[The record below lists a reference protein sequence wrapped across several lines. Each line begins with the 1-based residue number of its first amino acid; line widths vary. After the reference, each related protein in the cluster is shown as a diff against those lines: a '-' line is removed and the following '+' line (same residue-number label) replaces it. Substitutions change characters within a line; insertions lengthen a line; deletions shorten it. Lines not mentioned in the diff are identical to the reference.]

1 MFSRYDVYT
10 TVQSIY
16 CYTGTS
22 VLRNKMHIRDAAFL
36 KEAESELTVVKQL
49 ALLEQPIQGHFT
61 KSHLFKIHRFI
72 FEDIYPFAGHIR
84 RESISKGD
92 TMFYPPASID
102 SELNKVFLKIKEEKM
117 IEETDRTQQIANLSY
132 VMSALNI
139 IHPFREGNGR
149 TIREFIRCMALQ
161 YGITLNWGNVDKD
174 AMLAAAVDSVD
185 NDYAFKDILIKCIDN
200 QAVDKRS

>member
-49 ALLEQPIQGHFT
+49 ALLEQPIQGRFT

-72 FEDIYPFAGHIR
+72 FEDI
-84 RESISKGD
+84 
-92 TMFYPPASID
+92 
-102 SELNKVFLKIKEEKM
+102 
-117 IEETDRTQQIANLSY
+117 
-132 VMSALNI
+132 
-139 IHPFREGNGR
+139 
-149 TIREFIRCMALQ
+149 
-161 YGITLNWGNVDKD
+161 
-174 AMLAAAVDSVD
+174 
-185 NDYAFKDILIKCIDN
+185 
-200 QAVDKRS
+200 

>member
-1 MFSRYDVYT
+1 
-10 TVQSIY
+10 
-16 CYTGTS
+16 
-22 VLRNKMHIRDAAFL
+22 
-36 KEAESELTVVKQL
+36 
-49 ALLEQPIQGHFT
+49 
-61 KSHLFKIHRFI
+61 
-72 FEDIYPFAGHIR
+72 
-84 RESISKGD
+84 
-92 TMFYPPASID
+92 
-102 SELNKVFLKIKEEKM
+102 M